1 MHTYKLLLTVLLILY
16 APLAHAD
23 PAGKLQLTSQDA
35 VALALNKNKSFL
47 AARTAIDEASAYSK
61 YAGKLDNPE
70 LKLGYASDRAFNDE
84 GEQVYSIGVE
94 QRFPITNR
102 LKLLKNVSAMEVK
115 LAEAELRNQRRLLVR
130 DVEISVD
137 RISSLDERLTLL
149 TEVIELQDSFTT
161 FLEKRIE
168 NGEASTLD
176 LNQVRV
182 TLFSVKQDIQQ
193 LNKQR
198 HEGLGSLR
206 SLLGVEPTV
215 EIEIV
220 PESSAIESLPVMPAL
235 SLELLQWHPEY
246 QFKALLAE
254 MAQKQTV
261 LAEAERWAD
270 IAIEIFFEEERAVDE
285 PTGLGRDRFFGI
297 GVSIPLPIHDSNR
310 GKVEGGRI
318 REKKVHQEM
327 SSLRLRLQNEAD
339 TLRRNAE
346 ATYRQAATY
355 KEGAVNLV
363 EQNLEDINHAYA
375 SGLVDLGEVFRV
387 QEQRL
392 TIKTAQLELWHEL
405 KQILIEWE
413 AATAR
418 NLSNISTGDLSDETN

>member
-23 PAGKLQLTSQDA
+23 PAGELQLTSQDA
-35 VALALNKNKSFL
+35 VALALDKNKSLL
-47 AARTAIDEASAYSK
+47 AARTAIAEASAYSK

-70 LKLGYASDRAFNDE
+70 LRLVYASDRAFNDE
-84 GEQVYSIGVE
+84 GEQAYSIGFE

-130 DVEISVD
+130 YVESAVD

-149 TEVIELQDSFTT
+149 VEVIELQDSFAT
-161 FLEKRIE
+161 FLENRIE

-182 TLFSVKQDIQQ
+182 TRFSVKQDIQK
-193 LNKQR
+193 LTKQR

-206 SLLGVEPTV
+206 SLLGVAPTV
-215 EIEIV
+215 EIAIV
-220 PESSAIESLPVMPAL
+220 PESSAMASLPAMPVL
-235 SLELLQWHPEY
+235 SLEMLQSHPEY

-261 LAEAERWAD
+261 LAKAERWAD
-270 IAIEIFFEEERAVDE
+270 IAVEIFFEEERGVDA
-285 PTGLGRDRFFGI
+285 PNGLGSDRFFGI
-297 GVSIPLPIHDSNR
+297 GISIPLPIHDQNR
-310 GKVEGGRI
+310 GEIEAGRV
-318 REKKVHQEM
+318 REKKIRQEM
-327 SSLRLRLQNEAD
+327 SYVRLRLQNEAD
-339 TLRRNAE
+339 TLRRKAE

-355 KEGAVNLV
+355 KESAVNLV
-363 EQNLEDINHAYA
+363 EQNLEDINRAYA

-418 NLSNISTGDLSDETN
+418 NLSMISTGDLSHETN